1 MATKHKQALAGSCR
15 QEHSLAAREWR
26 KTAGLEVMAQR
37 PKKHL
42 GPVSV
47 AIELGAPDRRAFD
60 IDNRSKAL
68 LDLLVM
74 CRVIEADNSDVVRE
88 LHIRLGEGF
97 TGARVFVRPPTSQ
110 SG

>member
-1 MATKHKQALAGSCR
+1 
-15 QEHSLAAREWR
+15 
-26 KTAGLEVMAQR
+26 MAQR

-42 GPVSV
+42 GPVSI
-47 AIELGAPDRRAFD
+47 AISAPDRRAFD

-88 LHIRLGEGF
+88 LHLRLAEGF
-97 TGARVFVRPPTSQ
+97 TGARAFVRSAANETLSPSR
-110 SG
+110 